1 MTREA
6 IDEIVLAPMRLIGDH
21 DDIAPFRQHRVAVA
35 FLLRHEFLDRREYHA
50 ARGSPQLFA
59 QIRAAF
65 RLLRVAA
72 QQIATAREGVNN

>member
-35 FLLRHEFLDRREYHA
+35 FLLRHEFLDRREHHA
-50 ARGSPQLFA
+50 ARATPQLLA
-59 QIRAAF
+59 QIRAAPG
-65 RLLRVAA
+65 LLRVVP
-72 QQIATAREGVNN
+72 Q